1 MSTNK
6 HATIRYNA
14 LDKCF
19 SNFNRKFYLED
30 LIEACNEAIY
40 NYSGKHEGVQ
50 RRQILYDIEF
60 MESNAGFSAEIDRI
74 YDGRKKYFRY
84 KDKNF
89 SILKKQISD
98 NEIKELKKALNLL
111 SKLKGFSNFEWIDEI
126 ITRIDSDINQSTN
139 DVKIIEF
146 QQNDYPDGLNY
157 LEEIYNAI
165 INQQA
170 LKVTYKGYRTE
181 EKQAFDFH
189 PYFLKQYNTRWFLFG
204 FNDKH
209 QKISNLALDR
219 IKEIKESKVKYKS
232 NEDPDFLEHFFD
244 IVGVTL
250 KPDEH
255 VEHIVLEIHKDLLPY
270 IVSKPL
276 HGSQKVAKKTEEW
289 TKLSLDVKV
298 NYELESLLLSHGERI
313 RVLEPETF
321 RNKLYERVIKM
332 KNNFSLNQ

>member
-6 HATIRYNA
+6 HASIRYHA

-19 SNFNRKFYLED
+19 SNFQKKYFIED
-30 LIEACNEAIY
+30 LIKACNDAIY
-40 NYSGKHEGVQ
+40 KEYGNHEGVH
-50 RRQILYDIEF
+50 RRQIFNDIKFIENN
-60 MESNAGFSAEIDRI
+60 EDYNAEIEKI
-74 YDGRKKYFRY
+74 YDGKRKYYRY
-84 KDKNF
+84 KDENF

-98 NEIKELKKALNLL
+98 NEIKQLKKALNLL
-111 SKLKGFSNFEWIDEI
+111 SKLKGFSNLEWIDEI

-170 LKVTYKGYRTE
+170 LKVTYKGYRSE

-219 IKEIKESKVKYKS
+219 IKDIKESKVKYKS
-232 NEDPDFLEHFFD
+232 NVDSDLLEHFFD

-250 KPDEH
+250 KPDEN

-276 HGSQKVAKKTEEW
+276 HGSQKVAKKIEEW

-298 NYELESLLLSHGERI
+298 NYELESLLLSHGEGI
-313 RVLEPETF
+313 RVLEPVAF

-332 KNNFSLNQ
+332 KNNFTLNQ